1 MAEINDLT
9 ATDASN
15 TARFPEGMRVNA
27 VNDSARALEGLI
39 ARWYK
44 DTNGS
49 VAVAGTD
56 TFTATINADTGFSLY
71 DGFVFMGDF
80 ANANTGAATINLTPD
95 GGSALGAKAIK
106 KGGSAALASGDIPAG
121 GKILM
126 VYDGTNFQM
135 LSQIGNDA
143 SGDLTTHMADTT
155 THGVTGAIVG
165 LSDTQT
171 LTNKTLTAPTI
182 SGAVGGTAT
191 SQTITS
197 LTTTNIELGAATDTT
212 LSRASAGDVN
222 IEGNIAY
229 RAGGTDVPVTDGGTG
244 SSTASAARTALGLAI
259 GTNIQSYSADLAA
272 IAGLTS
278 AADKVPYFT
287 GSGAAAVADFTSAG
301 RALVDDA
308 NAAAQLT
315 TLGAV
320 AKAGSTMTGDL
331 ILAGNPDAA
340 LKAATKQYVDNL
352 LAGLAKRS
360 TVRAATT
367 ANITIATALNN
378 GDTLDGVTLATDDLV
393 LVMDQSTSNQ
403 NGVYKVA
410 SSPARD
416 DLFDTYD
423 EHPGALIV
431 IEEGT
436 VNADTIYLCTSNTG
450 GTLDSTA
457 INWTKIQPQTGGTVT
472 SIAAGYGLTGGTI
485 TSSGSITTDKG
496 SSDGTGATL
505 LPVGTTAQR
514 PTAVQGYF
522 RYNTTT
528 SAFEGY
534 NGSAWGTIG
543 AGVGGFLG
551 EDGAVGNSSDI
562 IRVNQNTLDRSV
574 SIVSTDNGSATG
586 PLSIASGVTLTISSG
601 ATFVVI

>member
-80 ANANTGAATINLTPD
+80 ANANTGAATISLTPD

-106 KGGSAALASGDIPAG
+106 KGGSTALASGDIPAG

-135 LSQIGNDA
+135 LSQTGNDA
-143 SGDLTTHMADTT
+143 SGALTTHMADTT

-182 SGAVGGTAT
+182 SGVVGGTAT

-197 LTTTNIELGAATDTT
+197 LTTTNVDGILGANT
-212 LSRASAGDVN
+212 
-222 IEGNIAY
+222 
-229 RAGGTDVPVTDGGTG
+229 P
-244 SSTASAARTALGLAI
+244 
-259 GTNIQSYSADLAA
+259 
-272 IAGLTS
+272 
-278 AADKVPYFT
+278 
-287 GSGAAAVADFTSAG
+287 AAVTGTTGAFSG
-301 RALVDDA
+301 LV
-308 NAAAQLT
+308 T
-315 TLGAV
+315 
-320 AKAGSTMTGDL
+320 
-331 ILAGNPDAA
+331 
-340 LKAATKQYVDNL
+340 AATSPSATGHLTNKQYVDDLFVGMGKRGTVKVASTGNL
-352 LAGLAKRS
+352 TLSGEQ
-360 TVRAATT
+360 
-367 ANITIATALNN
+367 TI
-378 GDTLDGVTLATDDLV
+378 DGVTTESSLILV
-393 LVMDQSTSNQ
+393 KDQTASEL
-403 NGVYKVA
+403 NGVYNTA
-410 SSPARD
+410 SGAWSRS

-423 EHPGALIV
+423 EHPGAVIV
-431 IEEGT
+431 IQEGT
-436 VNADTIYLCTSNTG
+436 VGADLMYLSVSNTG
-450 GTLDSTA
+450 GTLGSTA
-457 INWTKIQPQTGGTVT
+457 INWTKIQPQSSGTVT

-534 NGSAWGTIG
+534 DGSAWGTIG

-562 IRVNQNTLDRSV
+562 VRVNEQILNNSV
-574 SIVSTDNGSATG
+574 TIASGDSGSATG
-586 PLSIASGVTLTISSG
+586 PLTLASGVTLTVTSG
-601 ATFVVI
+601 STMVIL